1 MPRTDRHLLGALVTR
16 LVRGR
21 LYRAALVIC
30 LLGLSASTVFAAD
43 KGSPLPRFATLRAD
57 EVNLRTGPGERYP
70 IEWVFT
76 RKGMP
81 VEIVA
86 EYDVWRK
93 IRDWQGTEG
102 WVHQRMIAA
111 NRAVIVRGDT
121 RPLYGDADAKSPVV
135 ARAEPG
141 VIARLLE
148 CQGPWCRVESQNI
161 RGWLRRSEIWG
172 VYPDEDVR

>member
-1 MPRTDRHLLGALVTR
+1 MPRTDRFLLGALLTR

-21 LYRAALVIC
+21 LHRAALVIC
-30 LLGLSASTVFAAD
+30 VVGLSAGTVFAAD
-43 KGSPLPRFATLRAD
+43 KGLPLPRFATLRAD

-93 IRDWQGTEG
+93 IRDWLGTEG

-148 CQGPWCRVESQNI
+148 CQGPWCRVESQSI
-161 RGWLRRSEIWG
+161 RGWLRRAEIWG